1 MALLLNTNIS
11 ALNAQRKLNTTTKAL
26 SGTFERL
33 SSGLRINR
41 AKDDAAGLSITTRFT
56 AQIRGLNQ
64 AERNANDAISLIQ
77 VAEGSLDETTAALQ
91 RMRELAVQAA
101 NDTYTSSD
109 RADLQKEVDQLMSE
123 IERIKDETQF
133 NGQTL
138 LSGGFASKKFHVGA
152 YSGQTISLTVASAGI
167 SAIGAE
173 VSLVTQSAADD
184 MIFSLDNAINSISD
198 IRSYLGAMQNR
209 FESVINNLANQ
220 AENITSS
227 RSQILDADIA
237 YETSML
243 TKNSILQQAGTAI
256 LAQANQQPQMALQL
270 LG

>member
-1 MALLLNTNIS
+1 L
-11 ALNAQRKLNTTTKAL
+11 
-26 SGTFERL
+26 
-33 SSGLRINR
+33 
-41 AKDDAAGLSITTRFT
+41 
-56 AQIRGLNQ
+56 
-64 AERNANDAISLIQ
+64 
-77 VAEGSLDETTAALQ
+77 
-91 RMRELAVQAA
+91 
-101 NDTYTSSD
+101 
-109 RADLQKEVDQLMSE
+109 
-123 IERIKDETQF
+123 
-133 NGQTL
+133 
-138 LSGGFASKKFHVGA
+138 
-152 YSGQTISLTVASAGI
+152 TIASAGI
-167 SAIGAE
+167 SAIGAD
-173 VSLVTQSAADD
+173 VSLGTQSAADS
-184 MIFSLDNAINSISD
+184 MITSMDNAINSISE